1 MSDALR
7 HWTPPSWINSH
18 LARVGGIGGAL
29 VSGILTSTSFPG
41 YMNIIHLFSWGVWFV
56 SLFALLLFNLL
67 FLKVWNLPLHHLR
80 DWDCPHQVLPQ
91 TSIWEGTICIVP
103 SLFPDHLLLFSS
115 LCHFKPNPNHEVF
128 Q

>member
-56 SLFALLLFNLL
+56 SLIFVQLVVLEGLESPSTPPSWLGLPSSSTSPDQYSGRYNLY
-67 FLKVWNLPLHHLR
+67 
-80 DWDCPHQVLPQ
+80 C
-91 TSIWEGTICIVP
+91 
-103 SLFPDHLLLFSS
+103 SLFIS
-115 LCHFKPNPNHEVF
+115 
-128 Q
+128 